1 SAASS
6 ATVFPTRPAGYSL
19 LHLANGGSVEGAG
32 VLNVLNLAVEA
43 GTGPAADNFGVN
55 LTGANTV
62 TSLARNVTTS
72 AATAGKAFTFNNATD
87 LTVGTVD
94 GVTGVTTNNG
104 NITLRTHGTTMSLTE
119 AVNAGTA
126 NVTLDLAGNGD
137 ATATQSGNGSITA
150 NGLELLVSG
159 TGATAAT

>member
-1 SAASS
+1 AGKLGLTGSELDNVTAGTALRIGTLADTGGIAVSAASS

-62 TSLARNVTTS
+62 TSLAGNVTTS

-104 NITLRTHGTTMSLTE
+104 NITLHTHGTTMSLTE

-126 NVTLDLAGNGD
+126 NV
-137 ATATQSGNGSITA
+137 
-150 NGLELLVSG
+150 
-159 TGATAAT
+159 